1 MHATFRLT
9 GFLAALAVCCVGL
22 LPSAAR
28 AQTGVVFPPQG
39 GLVLVSAL
47 AVIAIAALGFVFYYR
62 CRLADAEAHRAALA
76 ERLAL
81 LDAVS
86 ALRAEHAI
94 LWPFDGDDEIATEG
108 FGVLLEVEDAPDGW
122 YAALRGLIG
131 ADDAGAL
138 DRAVTALRDSR
149 TPFSMSL
156 RTEDGSRV
164 FSLRGDCVVAEGK
177 GAAMLLI
184 GERTVDASRID
195 RLAADARQMH
205 RLFDALP
212 LPVWMRGPD
221 LSLQYVNQAYRRAV
235 EAGDDLAVERLPE
248 IAAGPGSQGGRAVAE
263 RARAA
268 NGAQSDRRH
277 IVVEGSRRLVDLVEM
292 PLEGT
297 DDFAGF
303 ALDLT
308 QLEDVQ
314 AELSRHIAGHEEI
327 LQNLGTAIAIYGR
340 DQSLQFFNNAY
351 LQLWG
356 LDEAWLRTKPRMSEI
371 LEELRD
377 GRRLPEYADFPAFK
391 DEQLKLFTTLIN
403 PIEEMVHLPDGT
415 TLRSVTIPHP
425 FGGLLMVW
433 EDVTD
438 TLALERNYNTLIA
451 VQRETLDNLYE
462 GVAVIGANGRLR
474 LTNPVFGNMWQIPS
488 WELANEPHIA
498 EIVDRM
504 ADMLAPASDWQAEK
518 ERMIGI
524 LTDREPHNGRIER
537 TDGSVLDF
545 ATVPLPDGAVLL
557 SYIDVSASIN
567 MERALRERNE
577 ALETADILKSEFIAN
592 VSYELRT
599 PLNTII
605 GFTEIL
611 GGEYFGDLNERQ
623 SEYTSGILDS
633 SNRLLMLINDILD
646 LATIEAGHMSLEL
659 NSIEVGSMLTSVLS
673 LVRERARQ
681 KKLHLECD
689 CPPDIGMIVADDRRL
704 KQALFNILS
713 NAVKFTPN
721 GGTVVVSARRQGD
734 EIVLTTTD
742 SGIGISEEDQERVFD
757 RFERGSHPEAR
768 RAGAGLGLSLVKSFV
783 EMHGGQVDLQ
793 SQPDHGT
800 RVQCT
805 LPARAAPLPLNK

>member
-1 MHATFRLT
+1 MRDTNRFVKCLPAVVMGLWPSFAWAQSAETPYGGTPVGIGIVAFLSIALIVALLLAFHYRRRL
-9 GFLAALAVCCVGL
+9 
-22 LPSAAR
+22 
-28 AQTGVVFPPQG
+28 GVVEIRG
-39 GLVLVSAL
+39 NAL
-47 AVIAIAALGFVFYYR
+47 STRVALMEAA
-62 CRLADAEAHRAALA
+62 
-76 ERLAL
+76 
-81 LDAVS
+81 S
-86 ALRAEHAI
+86 SLRSEHAI
-94 LWPFDGDDEIATEG
+94 LWPFNSSDEIVAEGIGALLGVEATK
-108 FGVLLEVEDAPDGW
+108 DGW
-122 YAALRGLIG
+122 YAALRGQM
-131 ADDAGAL
+131 AEEDASTL
-138 DRAVTALRDSR
+138 DEAVAALRGERKPFAMQIYTSDRSR
-149 TPFSMSL
+149 NFS
-156 RTEDGSRV
+156 V
-164 FSLRGDCVVAEGK
+164 RGDCVLSADG
-177 GAAMLLI
+177 GATVLLV
-184 GERTVDASRID
+184 GERSVDAARID
-195 RLAADARQMH
+195 RLSRDARQMH
-205 RLFDALP
+205 LLFDALP
-212 LPVWMRGPD
+212 VPVWMRGPD
-221 LSLQYVNQAYRRAV
+221 LSLKYANQAYRRAV
-235 EAGDDLAVERLPE
+235 EAVDDFPVERLPE
-248 IAAGPGSQGGRAVAE
+248 IAAGPGPQGGRVVAE

-268 NGAQSDRRH
+268 NRPESERQH
-277 IVVEGSRRLVDLVEM
+277 IVIEGSRRLVDLVEM

-297 DDFAGF
+297 EDLAGF
-303 ALDLT
+303 AIDLT

-327 LQNLGTAIAIYGR
+327 LQNLGTAIAIFGR

-356 LDEAWLRTKPRMSEI
+356 LDEAWLRTEPRMGEI

-391 DEQLKLFTTLIN
+391 NEQLRLFTLLID
-403 PIEEMVHLPDGT
+403 PVEEMVHLPDDT
-415 TLRSVTIPHP
+415 TLRSVAIPHP

-474 LTNPVFGNMWQIPS
+474 LTNPVFGSLWQIPS
-488 WELANEPHIA
+488 LQLANEPHIS
-498 EIVDRM
+498 EIVDQM
-504 ADMLAPASDWQAEK
+504 AEMLEPVNDWREEK
-518 ERMIGI
+518 ERMISI

-537 TDGSVLDF
+537 TDRSVVDF

-611 GGEYFGDLNERQ
+611 GGEYFGELNDRQ
-623 SEYTSGILDS
+623 AEYASGILDS

-659 NSIEVGSMLTSVLS
+659 NTIDVGAMLNSVLS

-713 NAVKFTPN
+713 NAVKFTPDN
-721 GGTVVVSARRQGD
+721 GSVVVSARRQGD

-742 SGIGISEEDQERVFD
+742 SGIGISSEDQERVFD
-757 RFERGSHPEAR
+757 RFERGSHPDAR

-783 EMHGGQVDLQ
+783 EMHGGWVAID
-793 SQPDHGT
+793 SQPDRGT
-800 RVQCT
+800 SVMCT
-805 LPARAAPLPLNK
+805 LPSRAVPPPVN

>member
-1 MHATFRLT
+1 
-9 GFLAALAVCCVGL
+9 
-22 LPSAAR
+22 
-28 AQTGVVFPPQG
+28 
-39 GLVLVSAL
+39 
-47 AVIAIAALGFVFYYR
+47 
-62 CRLADAEAHRAALA
+62 
-76 ERLAL
+76 
-81 LDAVS
+81 
-86 ALRAEHAI
+86 
-94 LWPFDGDDEIATEG
+94 
-108 FGVLLEVEDAPDGW
+108 
-122 YAALRGLIG
+122 
-131 ADDAGAL
+131 
-138 DRAVTALRDSR
+138 
-149 TPFSMSL
+149 
-156 RTEDGSRV
+156 
-164 FSLRGDCVVAEGK
+164 
-177 GAAMLLI
+177 
-184 GERTVDASRID
+184 
-195 RLAADARQMH
+195 
-205 RLFDALP
+205 
-212 LPVWMRGPD
+212 
-221 LSLQYVNQAYRRAV
+221 
-235 EAGDDLAVERLPE
+235 
-248 IAAGPGSQGGRAVAE
+248 
-263 RARAA
+263 
-268 NGAQSDRRH
+268 
-277 IVVEGSRRLVDLVEM
+277 
-292 PLEGT
+292 
-297 DDFAGF
+297 
-303 ALDLT
+303 
-308 QLEDVQ
+308 
-314 AELSRHIAGHEEI
+314 
-327 LQNLGTAIAIYGR
+327 
-340 DQSLQFFNNAY
+340 
-351 LQLWG
+351 
-356 LDEAWLRTKPRMSEI
+356 
-371 LEELRD
+371 
-377 GRRLPEYADFPAFK
+377 
-391 DEQLKLFTTLIN
+391 
-403 PIEEMVHLPDGT
+403 
-415 TLRSVTIPHP
+415 
-425 FGGLLMVW
+425 
-433 EDVTD
+433 
-438 TLALERNYNTLIA
+438 
-451 VQRETLDNLYE
+451 
-462 GVAVIGANGRLR
+462 
-474 LTNPVFGNMWQIPS
+474 
-488 WELANEPHIA
+488 
-498 EIVDRM
+498 M

-681 KKLHLECD
+681 KKLQLECD

-734 EIVLTTTD
+734 EIVLTTTG